1 MFSGL
6 RSDSIFLPVVSS
18 LMEAC
23 KLQQQLHGDG
33 LHQEHCGPRIS
44 SFVHVTM
51 LKSRGHLDTLPWLLH
66 LLYGD
71 CKGSSG
77 SCRALV
83 SIASIRAHK
92 HLVVAQ
98 VSHSYIRT
106 GTIYV
111 MLYISHD
118 FTVHLSTSLLHINKE
133 HQQHAT
139 FLTKI
144 SNTLA
149 KWQKTDHLYHWR
161 RHQNQRTADLDL
173 PEILDHTERLQ
184 DTISSVLLTDHNYQQ
199 QPRVPHTASTWFS
212 KIYHSFKSKWVTKPI
227 LYCLKIMLRLVNDVL
242 KTKYIY
248 W

>member
-1 MFSGL
+1 MPVFLRGCFLPRAGRTNVQWSQIRFNLPSGRFQSDGGLQIAAATARWWSSSGAL
-6 RSDSIFLPVVSS
+6 RS
-18 LMEAC
+18 
-23 KLQQQLHGDG
+23 KN
-33 LHQEHCGPRIS
+33 
-44 SFVHVTM
+44 
-51 LKSRGHLDTLPWLLH
+51 LKCRSRYTLPWLLH

-149 KWQKTDHLYHWR
+149 NDKKLTICIVDVVIR
-161 RHQNQRTADLDL
+161 IR
-173 PEILDHTERLQ
+173 ERLTWIFLKSWIILKDYKTPSAQ
-184 DTISSVLLTDHNYQQ
+184 CYWQITIISSSQEY
-199 QPRVPHTASTWFS
+199 HTQHPPDSA
-212 KIYHSFKSKWVTKPI
+212 
-227 LYCLKIMLRLVNDVL
+227 
-242 KTKYIY
+242 KYITALNQSGSPNRSSTA
-248 W
+248 